1 MNRIGAE
8 VPLPP
13 MTDEEGLIRWTLPNG
28 IRCVHKQVDSP
39 VAHLGFFIN
48 VGSRDEL
55 PHEHG
60 LAHFIEHTIFKG
72 TTHRKAYHILSRLED
87 VGGELNAYTTK
98 EETVIHASFLSPHYD
113 RSIELF
119 HDIVF
124 NSIFPP
130 KELEKEKAV
139 IIDEINSYL
148 DSPSD
153 MIFDEFEELLFNDDP
168 IGRNSLGTPESVRSF
183 TAGSVREFISRGYHT
198 DRMVLSSVG
207 RIDIRKL
214 QRMVERTFGL
224 VPPSSGTD
232 QRIPFSG
239 YRPQT
244 RTETRSNFQEHVL
257 MGNIAYA
264 ADHEDRIGLYMLS
277 NILGGPGLN
286 ARLNMSLREKHGY
299 TYSVES
305 GYSTFSDTGMF
316 SIYFG
321 TDAQY
326 LEKCMKLVKRELKQM
341 RDTALGSLQLH
352 KAKQQLLGQVA
363 IAEEHNA
370 SQMLGF
376 GRSILL
382 FDRIHTLAETAQRI
396 EAITSSELLRIAN
409 EMLNEQDF
417 SCLIYRS
424 S

>member
-1 MNRIGAE
+1 MI
-8 VPLPP
+8 
-13 MTDEEGLIRWTLPNG
+13 DEEGLERWTLPNG
-28 IRCVHKQVDSP
+28 IRCIHKQVDSP
-39 VAHLGFFIN
+39 VAHLGFFVN
-48 VGSRDEL
+48 AGSRDEL
-55 PHEHG
+55 DGEHG

-113 RSIELF
+113 RAIELF

-124 NSIFPP
+124 NSTFPP

-153 MIFDEFEELLFNDDP
+153 MIFDDFEELLYANDP
-168 IGRNSLGTPESVRSF
+168 VGRNSLGTPESVKSF
-183 TAGSVREFISRGYHT
+183 TPASIKAFLNRGYHS
-198 DRMVLSSVG
+198 DQMVISSVG
-207 RIDIRKL
+207 RVDIKRLK
-214 QRMVERTFGL
+214 RTIERYFGQ
-224 VPPSSGTD
+224 VISSSGVNV
-232 QRIPFSG
+232 RKPFTG
-239 YRPQT
+239 YVPQH
-244 RTETRSNFQEHVL
+244 RTEKRSNFQEHVL

-277 NILGGPGLN
+277 NILGGAGLN
-286 ARLNMSLREKHGY
+286 ARLNMTLREKYGY

-305 GYSTFSDTGMF
+305 GYTAFSDTGMF

-321 TDAQY
+321 TDEKY
-326 LEKCMKLVKRELKQM
+326 LKKCIQLVHREMRLM
-341 RDTALGSLQLH
+341 RDKEMGTLQLH

-363 IAEEHNA
+363 ISEEHNA

-376 GRSILL
+376 GKSLLL
-382 FDRIHTLAETAQRI
+382 FDKVHTLKETAQRI
-396 EAITSSELLRIAN
+396 EEITTSQLLRIAN
-409 EMLNEQDF
+409 EVLDEKDF
-417 SCLIYRS
+417 TYLIYRS
-424 S
+424 R